1 MKTKLKFCCLFVW
14 KFIFVLLFG
23 YIVSLNQRSSLMQKS
38 VVLMWYLRLALDKIQ
53 AISFKVVKACYPFT
67 IKGWLF
73 SLLCCQPEAV
83 PVYLKALTPLITLR
97 CQYLP
102 LIWNGQAKAQPPNRF
117 ILSLTNTIQRLTH
130 NVTESK
136 LSWATPIYSVFN
148 WIYSVSH
155 RYLTFISG
163 SKKIR

>member
-1 MKTKLKFCCLFVW
+1 MQ
-14 KFIFVLLFG
+14 FIFLYLRLILIC
-23 YIVSLNQRSSLMQKS
+23 YILNLS
-38 VVLMWYLRLALDKIQ
+38 VIYLCKKCLCLMWYLRLALDKIQ

-83 PVYLKALTPLITLR
+83 PVYLKTLTPLITLR

-117 ILSLTNTIQRLTH
+117 ILSLTKTVNRKTR
-130 NVTESK
+130 NVTEKRTSPGSHQQYSYQ
-136 LSWATPIYSVFN
+136 LNIYDLIINTLLLMVHLFN
-148 WIYSVSH
+148 EIKVD
-155 RYLTFISG
+155 
-163 SKKIR
+163 

>member
-1 MKTKLKFCCLFVW
+1 
-14 KFIFVLLFG
+14 
-23 YIVSLNQRSSLMQKS
+23 
-38 VVLMWYLRLALDKIQ
+38 MWYLRLALDKIQ

-117 ILSLTNTIQRLTH
+117 ILSLTNTVIHKTRRSYREQALPGHTNSSTQQTLLFCKWGEVWFLFMGH
-130 NVTESK
+130 IFYHYFLIFS
-136 LSWATPIYSVFN
+136 LFSILLYHFSHVF
-148 WIYSVSH
+148 Y
-155 RYLTFISG
+155 FI
-163 SKKIR
+163 

>member
-1 MKTKLKFCCLFVW
+1 MKWNYQFSINIMIFVW
-14 KFIFVLLFG
+14 KHC
-23 YIVSLNQRSSLMQKS
+23 SKKNC
-38 VVLMWYLRLALDKIQ
+38 VLMWYLRLALDKIQ

-83 PVYLKALTPLITLR
+83 PVYLKTLTPLITLR

-117 ILSLTNTIQRLTH
+117 ILSLTSTIQKLTH

-136 LSWATPIYSVFN
+136 LSWATPIYRVFRCF
-148 WIYSVSH
+148 YSV
-155 RYLTFISG
+155 YLYLS
-163 SKKIR
+163 

>member
-1 MKTKLKFCCLFVW
+1 MNLSILFDWLSVRLKLFDAKR
-14 KFIFVLLFG
+14 
-23 YIVSLNQRSSLMQKS
+23 IVC
-38 VVLMWYLRLALDKIQ
+38 LMWYLRLVLDKIQ

-83 PVYLKALTPLITLR
+83 PVYLKTLTPLITLR

-117 ILSLTNTIQRLTH
+117 ILSLTSTIQRLTH

-136 LSWATPIYSVFN
+136 LSWATPTYSVFN
-148 WIYSVSH
+148 QIYTVWGPGTH
-155 RYLTFISG
+155 FY
-163 SKKIR
+163 

>member
-14 KFIFVLLFG
+14 EFIFVLLFG

-136 LSWATPIYSVFN
+136 LSWATPIYRVFKCV
-148 WIYSVSH
+148 YSVNH
-155 RYLTFISG
+155 RVTTFIHG